1 MLVPPA
7 GDAMKIGP
15 PADLEGEKD
24 REGENVSEGWR
35 EEEKVEW

>member
-15 PADLEGEKD
+15 PADLGRRK
-24 REGENVSEGWR
+24 RENVSEGWR
-35 EEEKVEW
+35 RRR